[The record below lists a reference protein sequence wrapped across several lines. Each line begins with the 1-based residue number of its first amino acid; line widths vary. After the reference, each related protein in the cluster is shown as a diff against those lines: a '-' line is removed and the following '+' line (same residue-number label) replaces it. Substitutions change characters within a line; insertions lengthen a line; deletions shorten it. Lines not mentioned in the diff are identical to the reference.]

1 MNIKIPIGQ
10 RLLKI
15 FWLKNNYF
23 FIPTIAT
30 YIHRGNGYVIAF
42 IFLGLNIE
50 LWTYNIFKNK

>member
-30 YIHRGNGYVIAF
+30 YIHSGNGYVVAF
-42 IFLGLNIE
+42 IF
-50 LWTYNIFKNK
+50 